1 MKNRTG
7 SIEAGSQD
15 EIESGLFEIQKQLA
29 LHATMPE
36 DENLSS
42 GER

>member
-7 SIEAGSQD
+7 IIEAGSQV
-15 EIESGLFEIQKQLA
+15 EIESGLSKVPRQLVSD
-29 LHATMPE
+29 ATMPE

-42 GER
+42 GKR